1 MKKLGI
7 GLGVLAFGFTLIACG
22 GEQKKTDNYG
32 NEVNEETAV
41 KETPLYADFPL
52 AELGK
57 ELFEGEGTCATCHK
71 LDTKVVGPSLLDIAQ
86 AYKENKAS
94 IASFLNEESKPIV
107 DPSQYTVMKANFAI
121 TKNMKPEERQALEQY
136 IMSQVK

>member
-7 GLGVLAFGFTLIACG
+7 GLGVLAFGFTFVACG
-22 GEQKKTDNYG
+22 GDQKKTDNYG
-32 NEVNEETAV
+32 NEVNEETTV
-41 KETPLYADFPL
+41 KETSTNADFPL
-52 AELGK
+52 AEQGK
-57 ELFEGEGTCATCHK
+57 ELFEGVGTCATCHK

-136 IMSQVK
+136 IMSQAK